1 MQTHFPWLPMTR
13 FLEEP
18 KIGGLSLFWK
28 KKTKN
33 TNEGRLFKAPPTDRG
48 AFRVYPS
55 KENPVNIK
63 VGDNKL
69 IVIDISAGGISFNN
83 NNFKNGATY
92 PLEIILPEKEPITV
106 ETTIHKI
113 DDKNICRCSIVG
125 LSEYQEDQIH
135 SYILARQKE
144 EMAQNKGKISR

>member
-1 MQTHFPWLPMTR
+1 M
-13 FLEEP
+13 
-18 KIGGLSLFWK
+18 FWK
-28 KKTKN
+28 KKNKD
-33 TNEGRLFKAPPTDRG
+33 EGKLFKAPPADRG

-55 KENPVNIK
+55 KENPVTIK
-63 VGDNKL
+63 VGDVN
-69 IVIDISAGGISFNN
+69 IIAIDISAGGISFDNST
-83 NNFKNGATY
+83 FKNGATY
-92 PLEIILPEKEPITV
+92 PLEIILPEKETITV

-144 EMAQNKGKISR
+144 EMAQKKG

>member
-1 MQTHFPWLPMTR
+1 
-13 FLEEP
+13 
-18 KIGGLSLFWK
+18 LFWK
-28 KKTKN
+28 KKNKD
-33 TNEGRLFKAPPTDRG
+33 EGKLFKAPPADRG

-55 KENPVNIK
+55 KENPVTIK
-63 VGDNKL
+63 VGNAKL
-69 IVIDISAGGISFNN
+69 IAIDISAGGISFVNTD
-83 NNFKNGATY
+83 FKNGATY
-92 PLEIILPEKEPITV
+92 PLEITLPEKETINV

-144 EMAQNKGKISR
+144 EIAQNKGKVSR

>member
-1 MQTHFPWLPMTR
+1 
-13 FLEEP
+13 
-18 KIGGLSLFWK
+18 LFWK
-28 KKTKN
+28 KKNKD
-33 TNEGRLFKAPPTDRG
+33 EGKLFKAPPADRG

-55 KENPVNIK
+55 KENPVAIK
-63 VGDNKL
+63 VGDAKL
-69 IVIDISAGGISFNN
+69 IAIDISAGGISFDNS
-83 NNFKNGATY
+83 NFKNGATY
-92 PLEIILPEKEPITV
+92 PLEIILPEKETITV

-144 EMAQNKGKISR
+144 EMAQNKGKVSR

>member
-1 MQTHFPWLPMTR
+1 V
-13 FLEEP
+13 EEP

-28 KKTKN
+28 KKNKDK
-33 TNEGRLFKAPPTDRG
+33 NEGKLFKAPPADRG

-55 KENPVNIK
+55 KENPVIIK
-63 VGDNKL
+63 VNETE
-69 IVIDISAGGISFNN
+69 ITAIDISAGGVSFDNK
-83 NNFKNGATY
+83 NFTNGATY
-92 PLEIILPEKEPITV
+92 PLEITLPEQETITV

-144 EMAQNKGKISR
+144 EIAQNKGTVSR

>member
-1 MQTHFPWLPMTR
+1 
-13 FLEEP
+13 
-18 KIGGLSLFWK
+18 LFWK
-28 KKTKN
+28 KKNKD
-33 TNEGRLFKAPPTDRG
+33 EGKLFKAPPADRG

-55 KENPVNIK
+55 KENPVTIK
-63 VGDNKL
+63 VGDVN
-69 IVIDISAGGISFNN
+69 IIAIDISAGGISFDNS
-83 NNFKNGATY
+83 NFKNGATY
-92 PLEIILPEKEPITV
+92 PLEIILPEKETITV

-144 EMAQNKGKISR
+144 EMAQKKG

>member
-1 MQTHFPWLPMTR
+1 M
-13 FLEEP
+13 
-18 KIGGLSLFWK
+18 FWK
-28 KKTKN
+28 KKSKDQD
-33 TNEGRLFKAPPTDRG
+33 EGKLFKAPPADRG

-63 VGDNKL
+63 VGDANL
-69 IVIDISAGGISFNN
+69 IAIDISAGGISFDNS
-83 NNFKNGATY
+83 NFKNGATY
-92 PLEIILPEKEPITV
+92 PLEIILPEKETITV

-113 DDKNICRCSIVG
+113 DDKNVCRCSIVG

-144 EMAQNKGKISR
+144 EMAQNKGKVSR